1 MEANKEIMAFNIK
14 RLMNEKHVN
23 QTEVCQALGLKQNTF
38 SDWMNAKSYP
48 RIDKIEMLSK
58 YFGVDKSSLVEK
70 YDPHHL
76 TSSDLLIIDM
86 YKSADKQTQDMI
98 KRLLSYSKLVKK
110 EGD

>member
-70 YDPHHL
+70 YDP
-76 TSSDLLIIDM
+76 T
-86 YKSADKQTQDMI
+86 Y
-98 KRLLSYSKLVKK
+98 
-110 EGD
+110 